1 MDVTDFEIGPLKPSL
16 QIQIRNQQQFAIA
29 VLKDQHS
36 GKVFQCT
43 TAVLELLQQI
53 PSSMSARHFVQS
65 YPQQQQ
71 EMLLTILRQAQ
82 AHSLLQQPSALGT
95 EPNPAGWYQ
104 RDWLMIK
111 LAQFEPNRLLALVWP
126 LYQLLFSKRVRWIWL
141 FGYLLAAWQLWQHS
155 PHFWS
160 QFYLFS
166 QFQNWLWLYACLLLS
181 TCCHELGHAYCCQRY
196 GGKVGALGLALYFG
210 QLVAYVDVSDAW
222 LLPAKWHRI
231 KVALAGVY
239 VEAILALFALWL
251 WVLLPVAS
259 LGAQLAF
266 LFFIVTSSRICLN
279 MLPLLRLDGYWVLS
293 DWLEAPNLRT
303 HAAAFSLSL
312 LPGIR
317 QRFRLSLTLN
327 RRLQLFYL
335 VFSLA
340 SALMV
345 GLALRVSYLGLTS
358 WLAELHWLA
367 NGLALLL
374 SLLFLLSLGHF
385 YRRIFQRYFTKR
397 NPIVSEE

>member
-16 QIQIRNQQQFAIA
+16 QIQIRRQQQLQIA

-43 TAVLELLQQI
+43 LAVLELLQQI
-53 PSSMSARHFVQS
+53 PSCMSARHFVQS
-65 YPQQQQ
+65 YPLQQQG
-71 EMLLTILRQAQ
+71 MLLTILRQAQ
-82 AHSLLQQPSALGT
+82 AHSLLQQPSTPDSQQKVA
-95 EPNPAGWYQ
+95 PWYQ

-111 LAQFEPNRLLALVWP
+111 LAQFEPDRLLVLIQP
-126 LYQLLFSKRVRWIWL
+126 LYQLLFNRGVKWVWL
-141 FGYLLAAWQLWQHS
+141 SGYLLAGWQLWQHS
-155 PHFWS
+155 QYFWS

-181 TCCHELGHAYCCQRY
+181 TCCHELGHAYCCRRY
-196 GGKVGALGLALYFG
+196 GGKVGAVGLALYFG

-239 VEAILALFALWL
+239 VEAILTLLALWL
-251 WVLLPVAS
+251 WLLLPVAS

-266 LFFIVTSSRICLN
+266 LFFIVSSSRICLN

-317 QRFRLSLTLN
+317 QKFRLNLPLN
-327 RRLQLFYL
+327 CRLQLLYL
-335 VFSLA
+335 LFSLG

-345 GLALRVSYLGLTS
+345 GLALLASYQILTR
-358 WLAELHWLA
+358 WLAELRWLA
-367 NGLALLL
+367 DSLALLL
-374 SLLFLLSLGHF
+374 SLFFILSLGHF
-385 YRRIFQRYFTKR
+385 YWRIFQRYFTKR
-397 NPIVSEE
+397 NATAFEE

>member
-16 QIQIRNQQQFAIA
+16 QIQIRRQQQLQIA

-43 TAVLELLQQI
+43 PAVLEILQQI
-53 PSSMSARHFVQS
+53 PSCMSARHFVQS
-65 YPQQQQ
+65 YPLQQQG
-71 EMLLTILRQAQ
+71 MLLTILQQAQ
-82 AHSLLQQPSALGT
+82 AHSLLQQSALDT
-95 EPNPAGWYQ
+95 EARPAGWYQ

-111 LAQFEPNRLLALVWP
+111 LAQFEPDRLLALVWP

-141 FGYLLAAWQLWQHS
+141 FGYLLAGWQLWQHS
-155 PHFWS
+155 QYFWS

-166 QFQNWLWLYACLLLS
+166 QFQNWLWLYACLMLS

-196 GGKVGALGLALYFG
+196 GGKVGTIGLALYFG

-239 VEAILALFALWL
+239 VEAILTLFALWL
-251 WVLLPVAS
+251 WLLLPVAS
-259 LGAQLAF
+259 LSAQLAF

-312 LPGIR
+312 LPGIW
-317 QRFRLSLTLN
+317 QKFRLNLTLN
-327 RRLQLFYL
+327 YRLQLLYL
-335 VFSLA
+335 LFSLC
-340 SALMV
+340 SVLMV
-345 GLALRVSYLGLTS
+345 GLALLASYQVLTR
-358 WLAELHWLA
+358 WLAELDWLA
-367 NGLALLL
+367 DGLAWLL

-397 NPIVSEE
+397 NVIATEE

>member
-16 QIQIRNQQQFAIA
+16 QIQIRRQQQLQIA

-43 TAVLELLQQI
+43 PAVLEILQQI
-53 PSSMSARHFVQS
+53 PSCMSARHFVQS
-65 YPQQQQ
+65 YPLQQQG
-71 EMLLTILRQAQ
+71 MLLTILQQAQ
-82 AHSLLQQPSALGT
+82 AHSLLQQSALDT
-95 EPNPAGWYQ
+95 EARPAGWYQ

-111 LAQFEPNRLLALVWP
+111 LAQFAPDRLLALVWP

-141 FGYLLAAWQLWQHS
+141 FGYLLAGWQLWQHS
-155 PHFWS
+155 QYFWS

-166 QFQNWLWLYACLLLS
+166 QFQNWLWLYACLMLS

-196 GGKVGALGLALYFG
+196 GGKVGTIGLALYFG

-239 VEAILALFALWL
+239 VEAILTLFALWL
-251 WVLLPVAS
+251 WLLLPVAS
-259 LGAQLAF
+259 LSAQLAF

-317 QRFRLSLTLN
+317 QKFRLNLTLN
-327 RRLQLFYL
+327 YRLQLLYL
-335 VFSLA
+335 LFSLC
-340 SALMV
+340 SVLMV
-345 GLALRVSYLGLTS
+345 GLALLASYQVLTR
-358 WLAELHWLA
+358 WLAELDWLA
-367 NGLALLL
+367 DGLAWLL

-397 NPIVSEE
+397 NVIATEE